1 MTADSEA
8 LDKIDREILRILDHD
23 ARISWQALGDRVHL
37 SANAAAERVRRLR
50 RRGVIRRFTVDIDQ
64 EALGRTLMAVVDVRI
79 DHRQGIEDRLRERD
93 DVLWAARVTG
103 IPDIK
108 VAVACA
114 GTAGLDEF
122 IAWLEGEGA
131 RETTTDVVLN
141 LIR

>member
-1 MTADSEA
+1 MPADS
-8 LDKIDREILRILDHD
+8 DPIDTIDREILRILSDD

-37 SANAAAERVRRLR
+37 SANAAAERVRRLQ
-50 RRGVIRRFTVDIDQ
+50 RRGVIRRFTADIDQ
-64 EALGRTLMAVVDVRI
+64 AALGRTLMAVVDVRI

-103 IPDIK
+103 VPDIK
-108 VAVACA
+108 VAVACV
-114 GTAGLDEF
+114 GTAGLDAF
-122 IAWLEGEGA
+122 IAWLESEGA

>member
-1 MTADSEA
+1 MAADTEA
-8 LDKIDREILRILDHD
+8 LDRVDREILGILRDD

-37 SANAAAERVRRLR
+37 SANAVAERVRRLQ
-50 RRGVIRRFTVDIDQ
+50 RRGAIRRFTADVDQ
-64 EALGRTLMAVVDVRI
+64 AALGRTLMAVIDVRI
-79 DHRQGIEDRLRERD
+79 DHRQGIEDQLRERD

-103 IPDIK
+103 VPDIK
-108 VAVACA
+108 IAVACA

>member
-1 MTADSEA
+1 MAADTEA
-8 LDKIDREILRILDHD
+8 LDRVDREILGILRDD

-37 SANAAAERVRRLR
+37 SANAVAERVRRLQ
-50 RRGVIRRFTVDIDQ
+50 RRGAIRRFTADVDQ
-64 EALGRTLMAVVDVRI
+64 AALGRTLMAVIDVRI

-103 IPDIK
+103 VPDIK
-108 VAVACA
+108 IAVACA

>member
-1 MTADSEA
+1 MPTETDAIDR
-8 LDKIDREILRILDHD
+8 IDREILGILRDD

-37 SANAAAERVRRLR
+37 SANAAAERVRRLQ
-50 RRGVIRRFTVDIDQ
+50 RRGVIRRFTADVDQ
-64 EALGRTLMAVVDVRI
+64 AALGRTLMAVIDVRI

-103 IPDIK
+103 VPDIK
-108 VAVACA
+108 IAVACA

>member
-1 MTADSEA
+1 MAADTEA
-8 LDKIDREILRILDHD
+8 LDRVDREILGILRDD

-37 SANAAAERVRRLR
+37 SANAVAERVRRLQ
-50 RRGVIRRFTVDIDQ
+50 RRGVIRRFTADVDQ
-64 EALGRTLMAVVDVRI
+64 AALGRTLMAVIDVRI

-103 IPDIK
+103 VPDIK
-108 VAVACA
+108 IAVACA

>member
-1 MTADSEA
+1 MPTEIDAIDR
-8 LDKIDREILRILDHD
+8 IDREILGILRDD

-37 SANAAAERVRRLR
+37 SANAAAERVRRLQ
-50 RRGVIRRFTVDIDQ
+50 RRGVIRRFTADVDQAAI
-64 EALGRTLMAVVDVRI
+64 GRTLMAVVDVRI

-103 IPDIK
+103 VPDIK

-114 GTAGLDEF
+114 GTAGLDAF
-122 IAWLEGEGA
+122 ISWLESEGA

>member
-1 MTADSEA
+1 MAMTTAT
-8 LDKIDREILRILDHD
+8 
-23 ARISWQALGDRVHL
+23 QP
-37 SANAAAERVRRLR
+37 N
-50 RRGVIRRFTVDIDQ
+50 
-64 EALGRTLMAVVDVRI
+64 I
-79 DHRQGIEDRLRERD
+79 DHRQGIEDQLRERD

-103 IPDIK
+103 VPDIK
-108 VAVACA
+108 IAVACA